1 MVLNFCKGEVMDT
14 LRPERGT
21 PALDAGDEIVP
32 SEQAFPTRDS
42 ACEDVL
48 ERGHAVKG
56 ARASPVGCEGNIET
70 GGTVFG
76 S

>member
-1 MVLNFCKGEVMDT
+1 MVT

-21 PALDAGDEIVP
+21 STLDAGDEIVP
-32 SEQAFPTRDS
+32 SKRAFPTRDS
-42 ACEDVL
+42 ACEDVP

-56 ARASPVGCEGNIET
+56 ARAGPVGLGGEGNIEDGST
-70 GGTVFG
+70 EFG